1 MRSQGHYRPRNSLE
15 RVCGQRPR
23 ILTYDIGGRGH
34 RAKKRLADGS
44 EPFAPPGVFER
55 LGIKMTNA
63 IVRNARA
70 KLVERRFEDFKNYVS
85 RLFPTYTGGNVV
97 EKPNRLKYVLKQG
110 DHVPTDAEV
119 IAAVDTL
126 IEGYLN
132 CEPTAA
138 ALPRT
143 KAKAAWR
150 SGGKACPM
158 ARYGNRPVK
167 TTCS

>member
-1 MRSQGHYRPRNSLE
+1 MYVDNGRE
-15 RVCGQRPR
+15 F
-23 ILTYDIGGRGH
+23 LTYDIGGRGH

-132 CEPTAA
+132 CEPTAQ
-138 ALPRT
+138 RCRGQS
-143 KAKAAWR
+143 KSRVEVWR
-150 SGGKACPM
+150 ESLPM